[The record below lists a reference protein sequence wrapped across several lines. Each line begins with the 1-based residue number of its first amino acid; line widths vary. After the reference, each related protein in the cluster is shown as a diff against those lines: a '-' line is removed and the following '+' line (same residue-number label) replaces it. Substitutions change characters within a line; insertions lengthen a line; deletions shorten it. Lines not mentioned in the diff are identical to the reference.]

1 MGTQTAALCSLVVL
15 QILSLSSGEPPYYR
29 TYRVLSGS
37 PYYNNYYTYNRN
49 PYVENSYRY
58 TYPSR
63 PLYDDKVYIT
73 DRYGNTVAQTASEY
87 NRYVQSS
94 SYRNNGDCEHCPSG
108 YFREAQ
114 QVTTCTAS
122 TCGQNAQCQVIG
134 GRPVCSCYR
143 GYSGDPLSVCTRSE
157 CLSDGECR
165 GHLTCRNGR
174 CIDPCSGTCGINAD
188 CQTRNHV
195 PVCSCPPGY
204 TGSPFS
210 SCRRFDPSEL
220 CHPSPCGQNTNCEVV
235 NGVPTCKCRPGFLG
249 SPIAGCRH
257 ECERDGECNSNQ
269 ACIDFRCQNP
279 CSSQC
284 GENADC
290 SIRNHQAVCSC
301 PKNYFGNPSISC
313 KPECYGDVD
322 CPAGR
327 PACFY
332 GICKNPC
339 DGVCGVGADCNL
351 RGLTPICSCPKDMTG
366 DPFVSCRPFDSHDLC
381 EPNPCGS
388 NAYCE
393 PGFET
398 RNPAKERPVCF
409 CQTGYIGNPVA
420 GCRRGE
426 CLGDPDCPNNQ
437 ACIDYVCQNPC
448 VGQCG
453 VNAECNPRNHLAVCT
468 CPTGYQGD
476 ALSQCYLNRGQS
488 ASRYIRYKRALEE
501 LAANLTLEA

>member
-143 GYSGDPLSVCTRSE
+143 GYSGDPLSVCTR
-157 CLSDGECR
+157 
-165 GHLTCRNGR
+165 NGR

-210 SCRRFDPSEL
+210 SSEL